1 MTEEQINQIG
11 SGNSIQNSHINQ
23 QMANTINN
31 DNRQLHFFNQ
41 LPTNKKISIIQEVL
55 EGILDLNIELQP
67 IILNTTDYTIVD
79 KIDHN
84 KIKCYKVALDF
95 YMQESFLIE
104 HRLKFLDTQ
113 KQATSSQR
121 LYTFIK
127 RIYMKHCGQTDPD
140 QRITDICD
148 EIKNDLI
155 KYPNISDEDTALV
168 PIIVFYVFSKCHIFE
183 KPLIPL

>member
-1 MTEEQINQIG
+1 MTKEQVNQIG
-11 SGNSIQNSHINQ
+11 SGNSLQNSEISQ
-23 QMANTINN
+23 QTANAIYN
-31 DNRQLHFFNQ
+31 DNRQLNIINQ

-55 EGILDLNIELQP
+55 EGILDLDIELQP
-67 IILNTTDYTIVD
+67 IVLDTTDYTIID

-95 YMQESFLIE
+95 YMQDSFLIE
-104 HRLKFLDTQ
+104 QRLNFLNTQ

-121 LYTFIK
+121 LYAFVK
-127 RIYMKHCGQTDPD
+127 RIYMKHCSQADPD
-140 QRITDICD
+140 QRITDICN

-183 KPLIPL
+183 KPPIPL